1 MLIIAHRGDSRMMPE
16 NTLPAFASAVAAGA
30 NLVELDYRHSADGV
44 PVVIHDEFL
53 DRTTNAQAV
62 FGRSKLAVAAC
73 SLEELKRL
81 DAGSWFGP
89 KFAGTPL
96 ATLEEALDAIHAGSR
111 VLIEQKAGDAK
122 TLVDLLNHKGLLD
135 KAIVQSFDWQFVTEC
150 HRLAPRLSLAALGK
164 SLLTAARLDEIARTG
179 ARIVAWKQER
189 LGRREIAAVHRRGWQ
204 CFAYTVNDARR
215 ARQLVE
221 WGLDGL
227 ITDLPAEMMRE
238 LPR

>member
-1 MLIIAHRGDSRMMPE
+1 MTPE
-16 NTLPAFASAVAAGA
+16 NTLPAFASAVATGA

-53 DRTTNAQAV
+53 DRTTNAPAI

-73 SLEELKRL
+73 TVEQMKRL

-89 KFAGTPL
+89 PFAGTPL
-96 ATLEEALDAIHAGSR
+96 ATLEEALDVIHAESR
-111 VLIEQKAGDAK
+111 ALIEQKAGDAK
-122 TLVDLLNHKGLLD
+122 TLVDLLHRKKLLD
-135 KAIVQSFDWQFVTEC
+135 TAIVQSFDWTFLAEC
-150 HRLAPRLSLAALGK
+150 NQLVPRLSLAALGK
-164 SLLTAARLDEIARTG
+164 SLLTAARLDEIERTG

-204 CFAYTVNDARR
+204 CFAYTVNDLRR
-215 ARQLVE
+215 ARTLVE

-227 ITDLPAEMMRE
+227 ITDVPAEMMRV